1 MTGEEAE
8 SRARATVLEGIDRL
22 ESTLDGRDYLFGDAF
37 SVADLTAAS
46 LLYPM
51 VLPRESPRCRA
62 RRTPFRPWS
71 ARVTALLDWVER
83 TFARH
88 RVHLRA
94 GARVAIA
101 VGVASER

>member
-1 MTGEEAE
+1 MSGEEAE

-51 VLPRESPRCRA
+51 VLPPEGPRLPGA
-62 RRTPFRPWS
+62 PDSAQPFRDEL
-71 ARVTALLDWVER
+71 RVTALLELGR
-83 TFARH
+83 ANLRAPP
-88 RVHLRA
+88 RPGSRA
-94 GARVAIA
+94 GARVAILPSA
-101 VGVASER
+101 